1 MGLISEAQLH
11 KYRTW
16 KTVCISLLFC
26 AYGLH
31 AAIFGPSLIDLMV
44 QVNTSK
50 SAQQVVFATVLVLFN
65 ANTQAV
71 LTQSSRQ
78 VY

>member
-50 SAQQVVFATVLVLFN
+50 
-65 ANTQAV
+65 
-71 LTQSSRQ
+71 
-78 VY
+78 